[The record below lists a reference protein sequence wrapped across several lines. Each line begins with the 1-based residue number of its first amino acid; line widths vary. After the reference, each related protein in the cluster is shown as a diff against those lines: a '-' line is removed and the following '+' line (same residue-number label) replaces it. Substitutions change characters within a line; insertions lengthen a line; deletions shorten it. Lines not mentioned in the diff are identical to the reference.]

1 MYGVAPIHPG
11 EHLQE
16 ILAELG
22 LSPNRLAEAAG
33 IPPAQIGDVVG
44 GDCPVTAEVALRIG
58 KALGMSAGFWLN
70 LQRMYDRDEA
80 RAGGDDGGVEPRV
93 GDGRL

>member
-11 EHLQE
+11 EHLRE

-22 LSPNRLAEAAG
+22 ISRHRLAESAG
-33 IPPAQIGDVVG
+33 IPPAQIDDVVG
-44 GDCPVTAEVALRIG
+44 GSRPVTAEMALGIG
-58 KALGMSAGFWLN
+58 KALGMSPEFWLN

-80 RAGGDDGGVEPRV
+80 RAAGDVGGVEPRV
-93 GDGRL
+93 GDNRL